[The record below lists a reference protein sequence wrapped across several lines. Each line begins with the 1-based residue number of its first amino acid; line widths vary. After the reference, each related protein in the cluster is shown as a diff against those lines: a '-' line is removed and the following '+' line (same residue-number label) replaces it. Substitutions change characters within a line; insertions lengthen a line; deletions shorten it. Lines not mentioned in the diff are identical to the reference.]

1 MMIYDINTFVNI
13 FAFVGM
19 TITAYAIF
27 YVARSIKQKN
37 VGLNLV
43 ALALGISFI
52 GMSYLFRVWFSNST
66 SIFEMSFVGVGSL
79 LLSIGVIWVFY
90 ENGMEIQNL
99 KRKEDD
105 IRDAIEKLKEKYYR
119 REISEEELESV
130 HTSMLKELAEIEVK
144 LTRKHRN

>member
-1 MMIYDINTFVNI
+1 MMAYDITTFVNI

-43 ALALGISFI
+43 MLALGINFI
-52 GMSYLFRVWFSNST
+52 GMSYLFRVWFGDSAFP
-66 SIFEMSFVGVGSL
+66 FEMSLVGFGSL

-90 ENGMEIQNL
+90 EKGMEVQNL
-99 KRKEDD
+99 KRREND
-105 IRDAIEKLKEKYYR
+105 IRGTIERLKEKYYR
-119 REISEEELESV
+119 REISEEELESM
-130 HTSMLKELAEIEVK
+130 HTDMLKELAEIEVK
-144 LTRKHRN
+144 LSKKGK